1 VITFFDFIFED
12 WVKLLSLCSKVKRV
26 LFTGSHLRERSQ
38 IPAITFF
45 DFICFLNWIFHRILN
60 ILRKNPASYI
70 WGRQNFKPCVGI
82 NPGPAEI
89 PTASDF

>member
-12 WVKLLSLCSKVKRV
+12 WVKLLSRCSKVKRV

-45 DFICFLNWIFHRILN
+45 DFICFFNWIFPPDFSYYVEKFFVLY
-60 ILRKNPASYI
+60 LRTTKFLAKRRDKSGSGGNPDS
-70 WGRQNFKPCVGI
+70 
-82 NPGPAEI
+82 E
-89 PTASDF
+89 